1 MHHQKNNIIYILLMH
16 FAFLIYSLYA
26 VIGKFAV
33 REIFLSTKFILLYCL
48 IFFILCVYAIIWQ
61 QVLKA
66 IPLSIATANKT
77 ATIIWGI
84 VFGSLIFKEKISCTM
99 IIGAVMILCGI
110 VFLCT
115 EKNDA

>member
-1 MHHQKNNIIYILLMH
+1 MKKNIHYFPLMH

-26 VIGKFAV
+26 VIGKFAA
-33 REIFLSTKFILLYCL
+33 RETFLSTKFILLYCL

-84 VFGSLIFKEKISCTM
+84 VLGSLIFKEKISCTM
-99 IIGAVMILCGI
+99 IIGAGMILCGI